1 MVEKRE
7 STGPSVSFSYSVGF
21 EAPGGGG
28 FLGMMWKAAAEWMA
42 ARAAR
47 ARVGFMIAG
56 VIGMG
61 NAGEASSERVWE
73 RV

>member
-7 STGPSVSFSYSVGF
+7 STGPSVSISYSVGF
-21 EAPGGGG
+21 EAAGG
-28 FLGMMWKAAAEWMA
+28 FLGMMWKAAAEWTA
-42 ARAAR
+42 ARAAK

-61 NAGEASSERVWE
+61 EAGEASNERVWE